1 MSVAGILAS
10 SLFSNP
16 LSQVAQ
22 RSPGASGLGSTSKPG
37 NASGAQSFFADLQQ
51 KMSAPSTNSA
61 GPTSLSGQMTQ
72 LGNDLKSGDIGSAQT
87 DFSNLKNTLLQGPGS
102 QLNGLLTAPKP
113 VRATNLSA
121 TSSPTSSSGSPS
133 NPLTAAWQAYSSL
146 QQNPL
151 NSALS
156 SSMLSN
162 ALNINV

>member
-22 RSPGASGLGSTSKPG
+22 RSPGANGFGPVSKSGP
-37 NASGAQSFFADLQQ
+37 ASETQSFADLQQ
-51 KMSAPSTNSA
+51 KLSAQNANSGGSTSF
-61 GPTSLSGQMTQ
+61 SGQMTQ
-72 LGNDLKSGDIGSAQT
+72 LGNDLASGNIGSAQT
-87 DFSNLKNTLLQGPGS
+87 DFSNLKLTLSQGVGS
-102 QLNGLLTAPKP
+102 MLNHLSTSPKP
-113 VRATNLSA
+113 IRGTSLPT
-121 TSSPTSSSGSPS
+121 TSSPASSSGALQS

-156 SSMLSN
+156 SSVLTN
-162 ALNINV
+162 GLNINV